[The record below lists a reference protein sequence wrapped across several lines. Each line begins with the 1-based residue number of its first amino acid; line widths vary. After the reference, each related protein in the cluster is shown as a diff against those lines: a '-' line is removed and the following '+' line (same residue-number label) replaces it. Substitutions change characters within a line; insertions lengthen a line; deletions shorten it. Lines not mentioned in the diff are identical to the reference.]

1 MWWLGFSLSQGRV
14 TAWQGVVLAAAAEH
28 LIKDAEHCVTKLK
41 GCT

>member
-14 TAWQGVVLAAAAEH
+14 TAWQGVVLAAAAH
-28 LIKDAEHCVTKLK
+28 LIKDAEHCVAKLK